1 MYLPY
6 LIKRLKRVK
15 ARAAASAASAAA
27 ARTARPQAAHVP
39 MPRTAEAA
47 AMANTRPP
55 KAPEAADM
63 PFARPDAEGTHSV
76 DVTPPMAATLQPS
89 TSDTAARSRRKQ
101 LRRTLLLGE
110 ILQKKY

>member
-15 ARAAASAASAAA
+15 ARAAASAAA
-27 ARTARPQAAHVP
+27 ARNGRPQAEHVP

-55 KAPEAADM
+55 KAPEAVDM

-89 TSDTAARSRRKQ
+89 ASDTAARSRRKQ